1 MKITV
6 KLFATFR
13 LGRFDIEVRD
23 YPAGTKVGQVVDE
36 LELSRDKLGI
46 LMVNSRHVDLERVL
60 VDGETLAI
68 FPLVGGG

>member
-13 LGRFDIEVRD
+13 IGRFDIDSRE
-23 YPAGTKVGQVVDE
+23 YPSGVTAGQIVDDLQLPRE
-36 LELSRDKLGI
+36 QLGI
-46 LMVNSRHVDLERVL
+46 LMVNSRHVDLDRVL
-60 VDGETLAI
+60 AEGETLAI

>member
-13 LGRFDIEVRD
+13 IDRFTIEERT
-23 YPAGTKVGQVVDE
+23 YPEGTTVAQIVDE
-36 LELSRDKLGI
+36 LELPHEQLGI
-46 LMVNSRHVDLERVL
+46 LMVNSRHVDLDREL
-60 VDGETLAI
+60 ADGETLAI

>member
-13 LGRFDIEVRD
+13 KDRFEIEERT
-23 YPAGTKVGQVVDE
+23 YPQGTTVGEIVSE
-36 LELSRDKLGI
+36 LQLPRTQLGI
-46 LMVNSRHVDLERVL
+46 LLVSSRHVDLDRVL

>member
-1 MKITV
+1 MQVTV

-13 LGRFDIEVRD
+13 IGRFDIEVRD
-23 YPAGTKVGQVVDE
+23 YPVGTRVGAVVAE
-36 LELSRDKLGI
+36 LDIPEETLGI

-60 VDGETLAI
+60 EEGDTLAI

>member
-23 YPAGTKVGQVVDE
+23 YPPGTKVSQVVDE

>member
-13 LGRFDIEVRD
+13 LGRFDIEARD
-23 YPAGTKVGQVVDE
+23 YPTGTKVGQVVDE

>member
-13 LGRFDIEVRD
+13 QGRFKIEDRD
-23 YPAGTKVGQVVDE
+23 VPSGT
-36 LELSRDKLGI
+36 
-46 LMVNSRHVDLERVL
+46 RVL
-60 VDGETLAI
+60 DVLHSLDIDPADVGTLFVKGRAVEVDRVLEEGEAIAI

>member
-13 LGRFDIEVRD
+13 TGRFAIEERD
-23 YPAGTKVGQVVDE
+23 YPEGTTVAQIVDE
-36 LELSRDKLGI
+36 LALPHAQLGI
-46 LMVNSRHVDLERVL
+46 LMVNSRHVDLDRVL
-60 VDGETLAI
+60 ADGETLAI

>member
-13 LGRFDIEVRD
+13 KDRFAIEERT
-23 YPAGTKVGQVVDE
+23 YPEGTTAGQIVNE
-36 LELSRDKLGI
+36 LQLPLSQLGI
-46 LMVNSRHVDLERVL
+46 LLVNSRHVDLDRML

>member
-13 LGRFDIEVRD
+13 LGRFDIETRD

-36 LELSRDKLGI
+36 LALSRDKLGI

>member
-13 LGRFDIEVRD
+13 KDRFEIEERT
-23 YPAGTKVGQVVDE
+23 YSEGTTVGQIVDE
-36 LELSRDKLGI
+36 LLIPRTQLGI
-46 LMVNSRHVDLERVL
+46 LLVSSRHVDLERVL
-60 VDGETLAI
+60 ADGETLAI

>member
-13 LGRFDIEVRD
+13 KDRFEIEERT
-23 YPAGTKVGQVVDE
+23 YPEGTTVGEIVSE
-36 LELSRDKLGI
+36 LQLPPTQLGI
-46 LMVNSRHVDLERVL
+46 LLVSSRHVDLDRVL

>member
-1 MKITV
+1 MKVTV

-13 LGRFDIEVRD
+13 KDRFEIEERT
-23 YPAGTKVGQVVDE
+23 YPEGTTAGAIVADLQ
-36 LELSRDKLGI
+36 LPLAQLGI
-46 LMVNSRHVDLERVL
+46 LMVSSRHVDLERVL

>member
-1 MKITV
+1 MKITI

-13 LGRFDIEVRD
+13 KDRFEIEERT
-23 YPAGTKVGQVVDE
+23 YPEGTTVGQIVAE
-36 LELSRDKLGI
+36 LELPQSKLGI
-46 LMVNSRHVDLERVL
+46 LLVSSRHVDLERVL

>member
-1 MKITV
+1 MKITL

-13 LGRFDIEVRD
+13 KDRFVIEERT
-23 YPAGTKVGQVVDE
+23 YPEGTTTGQIVSE
-36 LELSRDKLGI
+36 LQLPLAQLGI
-46 LMVNSRHVDLERVL
+46 LLVNSRHVDLERVL

>member
-13 LGRFDIEVRD
+13 KDRFDIEERT
-23 YPAGTKVGQVVDE
+23 YPEGTTAGQIVAE
-36 LELSRDKLGI
+36 LQLPLAQLGI
-46 LMVNSRHVDLERVL
+46 LLVSSRHVDLERVL

>member
-1 MKITV
+1 MQITV

-13 LGRFDIEVRD
+13 QGRFEIESRNFPDGTRVKDVVRSLNL
-23 YPAGTKVGQVVDE
+23 PEQE
-36 LELSRDKLGI
+36 LGI
-46 LMVNSRHVDLERVL
+46 LMVNSRHVDLDRAL

>member
-13 LGRFDIEVRD
+13 LGRFTIEERD
-23 YPAGTKVGQVVDE
+23 YAEGTTVEMIVDE
-36 LELSRDKLGI
+36 LELPRAQLGI
-46 LMVNSRHVDLERVL
+46 LMVNSRHVDLGRVL

>member
-13 LGRFDIEVRD
+13 QGRFKIAEQDVPEGTTIADVLDTLAIEVADVGMLFVNGRHAE
-23 YPAGTKVGQVVDE
+23 PEQRLAGGVV
-36 LELSRDKLGI
+36 
-46 LMVNSRHVDLERVL
+46 
-60 VDGETLAI
+60 LAI